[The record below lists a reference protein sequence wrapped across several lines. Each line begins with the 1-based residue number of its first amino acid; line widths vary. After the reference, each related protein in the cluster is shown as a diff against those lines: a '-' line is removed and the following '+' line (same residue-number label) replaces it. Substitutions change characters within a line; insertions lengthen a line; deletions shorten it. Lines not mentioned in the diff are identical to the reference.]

1 MSQRKCVPLSVPHSK
16 MTLTLSVIASSLVS
30 SLATPGLVHIGTLV
44 CESISPISSFS
55 VRILSVLRP
64 TPPHSFS
71 RPAVESEAVP
81 LSNYPMHALMLIASK
96 SQPAPERHDTTMR
109 FQTLTL
115 THSRFILYLRSRSN
129 VSIGLDEDERVQSPP
144 GLATKELNFPA
155 PLSYPSLNHSPPL
168 PLYQPLTQSATTNP
182 PTKPKALRRLSIVPK
197 KGDSPPPPPA
207 PRISPPP
214 TLFGSRRLSRL
225 SQSTP
230 KVAPSALG
238 IQLNPPSSFAHRR
251 SHSAYDTLAG
261 QSHSYSSTQAETTPN
276 ASRGGSSYSIAPAQQ
291 HSSVDSLSSAAAAS
305 SLHSLSRVW
314 WQARA
319 PILRVFVPCS
329 VLDEATLHACLVQL
343 TAAEL
348 HKHLAP
354 GDLVINFGYVPDQPE
369 GAEEDVG
376 WMIYDGERLMPLTH
390 RIPVY
395 NPTFALPSPFYYSH
409 VLPPTTNPRFLLTI
423 PRRRTQAPTFSH
435 GRMTS
440 TVASVMSPTGRVR
453 VNLTAWMARIEGVR
467 WGSDWIL
474 EAEGT
479 KEGKAFLETA
489 LASADVGGDQEWELI
504 REKSGRGRIWL
515 RRALL

>member
-1 MSQRKCVPLSVPHSK
+1 MRIPSVPS
-16 MTLTLSVIASSLVS
+16 
-30 SLATPGLVHIGTLV
+30 
-44 CESISPISSFS
+44 
-55 VRILSVLRP
+55 P
-64 TPPHSFS
+64 TPADSFS
-71 RPAVESEAVP
+71 RSPVESEAVP

-96 SQPAPERHDTTMR
+96 SPPSPERHETTMR

-129 VSIGLDEDERVQSPP
+129 VSIGLDEDERVQASP
-144 GLATKELNFPA
+144 GSATKELNFPA
-155 PLSYPSLNHSPPL
+155 PLSYLSVNPSPL
-168 PLYQPLTQSATTNP
+168 PLHRPLTQSATTNA
-182 PTKPKALRRLSIVPK
+182 PTRSKTLRRLSIVPK
-197 KGDSPPPPPA
+197 KTNSPPPPPA

-230 KVAPSALG
+230 KVIPSALE
-238 IQLNPPSSFAHRR
+238 IQLTPPSSFAHRR
-251 SHSAYDTLAG
+251 SHSAYDMLVGPKPLDG
-261 QSHSYSSTQAETTPN
+261 QLRTRSCSSPQAETPPS
-276 ASRGGSSYSIAPAQQ
+276 ASLGGSSHSIAPVQQ
-291 HSSVDSLSSAAAAS
+291 HPSVDSLSGAAAAS
-305 SLHSLSRVW
+305 SLHSLNRVW

-329 VLDEATLHACLVQL
+329 VLDEATLHACMVQL

-354 GDLVINFGYVPDQPE
+354 GDLVINFGYVPEQAED
-369 GAEEDVG
+369 AEEDVG
-376 WMIYDGERLMPLTH
+376 WMIYDGERLMVLTN

-409 VLPPTTNPRFLLTI
+409 VLPPTTNPHFVLTI
-423 PRRRTQAPTFSH
+423 PRRRTQAPVFTH
-435 GRMTS
+435 GRMMS
-440 TVASVMSPTGRVR
+440 TVPSVMSPTGRVR
-453 VNLTAWMARIEGVR
+453 VNLTVWMARIEGVR
-467 WGSDWIL
+467 WGSDWVL

-479 KEGKAFLETA
+479 KEGKAFLEA
-489 LASADVGGDQEWELI
+489 AIASADVGGDQEWELI

>member
-1 MSQRKCVPLSVPHSK
+1 M
-16 MTLTLSVIASSLVS
+16 
-30 SLATPGLVHIGTLV
+30 
-44 CESISPISSFS
+44 
-55 VRILSVLRP
+55 
-64 TPPHSFS
+64 
-71 RPAVESEAVP
+71 
-81 LSNYPMHALMLIASK
+81 LMASK
-96 SQPAPERHDTTMR
+96 SPPSPPSPAHHETTMR

-129 VSIGLDEDERVQSPP
+129 LSISLDEDERVQTPP
-144 GLATKELNFPA
+144 GLATKELCFPA
-155 PLSYPSLNHSPPL
+155 PLSYPSLNSSPPV
-168 PLYQPLTQSATTNP
+168 PLHRPLTQSATPDTP
-182 PTKPKALRRLSIVPK
+182 SKTKVLRRLSIVPK
-197 KGDSPPPPPA
+197 KADSPPPPPS

-230 KVAPSALG
+230 KVTPSTFEA
-238 IQLNPPSSFAHRR
+238 QLSPPSSFGAHNR
-251 SHSAYDTLAG
+251 SQSAYDTLAG
-261 QSHSYSSTQAETTPN
+261 PRHRDGQHMPRSRSTPHVETTPS
-276 ASRGGSSYSIAPAQQ
+276 ASLGGSSHSIAPV
-291 HSSVDSLSSAAAAS
+291 HPSVDSLSGAAAAS

-329 VLDEATLHACLVQL
+329 VLDETTLHACMVQL

-354 GDLVINFGYVPDQPE
+354 GDLVINFGYVPEHAE

-409 VLPPTTNPRFLLTI
+409 VLPPTSNPRFVLTI
-423 PRRRTQAPTFSH
+423 PRRRTQAAAFTH
-435 GRMTS
+435 GRMVS

-467 WGSDWIL
+467 WGSEWIL

-479 KEGKAFLETA
+479 KEGKGFLEA
-489 LASADVGGDQEWELI
+489 AIASADVGGDQEWELI